1 MTVGKPDFNLNS
13 FGVKY
18 LSKDEVQE
26 FLEKRQGESI
36 RTVGETKTKPL
47 GRSGRKA
54 SKQIIDQKN
63 DHSPASDSKLS
74 PPKPKVVSDSLFG
87 QARERV
93 GEGGGTGSVGRK
105 FTEHTPEKIK
115 PDANTRS
122 VFNSSTYG
130 YGGEN
135 KVREQFKQGDEGKGK
150 APPLN
155 AYSDDGS
162 GQEFKG
168 VGSKGRKWLNENKP
182 EKDEKARGKKE
193 STGISPPKLADAPK
207 DVTGKETTVGQKK
220 IRVGVG
226 EKAHEKLQETGG
238 VGERRYA
245 SDRKSPHSLPAENKR
260 KKEAAAARKLGI
272 AQSKVHGLK
281 RRQEIDALGKSSDI
295 IMDMNIMKLNLM
307 NKKDEWDKN
316 ERNNEN
322 RSRRGRGSPDKS
334 KLPFGTKQ
342 QMLHSQAVS
351 GSGKGLK
358 TRENLNPK
366 PIDPKKQTFGEDS
379 EEYGKIY
386 DIQNER
392 TLKSQADETVFKAIS
407 LKLDLM
413 KDVKSKRH
421 NYTKLT
427 SAGKNPAKKSPNASE
442 ALGAAYASGKMTE
455 NSVDADTNTETGATG
470 KPKGSVADQYT

>member
-115 PDANTRS
+115 PDTNTRS

-150 APPLN
+150 APPL
-155 AYSDDGS
+155 DKPQGS
-162 GQEFKG
+162 GKEFKE

-182 EKDEKARGKKE
+182 EKDAKPRGKKE

-207 DVTGKETTVGQKK
+207 DVTGKETTIGQKK

-226 EKAHEKLQETGG
+226 EKAQEKLQETGG

-307 NKKDEWDKN
+307 
-316 ERNNEN
+316 
-322 RSRRGRGSPDKS
+322 KS
-334 KLPFGTKQ
+334 AEIDDGDIPTGLPKL
-342 QMLHSQAVS
+342 A
-351 GSGKGLK
+351 
-358 TRENLNPK
+358 
-366 PIDPKKQTFGEDS
+366 
-379 EEYGKIY
+379 
-386 DIQNER
+386 
-392 TLKSQADETVFKAIS
+392 KSAAETVFKAIS
-407 LKLDLM
+407 LKLDL
-413 KDVKSKRH
+413 
-421 NYTKLT
+421 T
-427 SAGKNPAKKSPNASE
+427 SLK
-442 ALGAAYASGKMTE
+442 
-455 NSVDADTNTETGATG
+455 
-470 KPKGSVADQYT
+470 

>member
-193 STGISPPKLADAPK
+193 STGISPPKLGDAPE
-207 DVTGKETTVGQKK
+207 DVKGKETTVGQKK

-295 IMDMNIMKLNLM
+295 IMDMAIMKLDLM
-307 NKKDEWDKN
+307 KTIN
-316 ERNNEN
+316 
-322 RSRRGRGSPDKS
+322 GT
-334 KLPFGTKQ
+334 LPSSEPSMEEASAF
-342 QMLHSQAVS
+342 
-351 GSGKGLK
+351 
-358 TRENLNPK
+358 TREDAEEFTNINNNAVDARTDLDNYKRDGVDTRPK
-366 PIDPKKQTFGEDS
+366 IPK
-379 EEYGKIY
+379 GKLAPKIAS
-386 DIQNER
+386 
-392 TLKSQADETVFKAIS
+392 TSAETVFKTIS